1 MPMTCRV
8 CGHRK
13 RGEIER
19 ALLAGTSLRNIA
31 QRYGT
36 SATALHR
43 HKAEHLARHLVKAH
57 EAREVARA
65 DSLLADVRN
74 AEDRV
79 ERLYG
84 AEGILERR
92 WRRRT

>member
-1 MPMTCRV
+1 MTCRV
-8 CGHRK
+8 CGHKK

-19 ALLAGTSLRNIA
+19 ALLAGTSLRNLA

-43 HKAEHLARHLVKAH
+43 HKADHLTRHLVKAH